1 MKLNRDN
8 SPNSDRIVSLSPSIT
23 AGGTLTVTNIG
34 AGLQAGDTFQ
44 LFSTNVSGA
53 FAVTNLPASDLV
65 NNLKYTWTNK
75 LAINGTIVVLTA
87 GPLVNTTPT
96 NITTSLS
103 GNQLTLSWPVDHTGW
118 RLQVQT
124 NSLSTGIG
132 SNWFD
137 VPDSTNVY
145 QVVIPVDPANGTV
158 FYRLIYP

>member
-1 MKLNRDN
+1 
-8 SPNSDRIVSLSPSIT
+8 
-23 AGGTLTVTNIG
+23 VTNIG
-34 AGLQAGDTFQ
+34 TGLQEGDTFQ

-103 GNQLTLSWPVDHTGW
+103 GNQLTLSWPADHAGW

-158 FYRLIYP
+158 FFRLIYP